1 MTEITNKNM
10 LSPLGFSFNI
20 QRLPNMNFFVQSVT
34 LPGVTLQTIEV
45 PSPLKNIPFP
55 GDKIDY
61 SELEVSF
68 KIDEDMNNYIE
79 VFEWIRALGFPD
91 SQDQYRTLENQ
102 PSYTGGGIYS
112 DATLTILSS
121 AMNPNIWIEITDLFP
136 VSLSPIEMSAIQG
149 DIEYL
154 EATASFRF
162 LGYTFKKL

>member
-10 LSPLGFSFNI
+10 LSPLGFSFSI

-34 LPGVTLQTIEV
+34 LPGITAQTIDV
-45 PSPLKNIPFP
+45 PSPLKSVPFP

-61 SELEVSF
+61 SELEVTF

-79 VFEWIRALGFPD
+79 VFNWIRALGFPD
-91 SQDQYRTLENQ
+91 NQQQYKELEEQ

-121 AMNPNIWIEITDLFP
+121 AMNPNIRIEITELFP
-136 VSLSPIEMSAIQG
+136 VTLTPIEMSAIQG
-149 DIEYL
+149 DVEYL

-162 LGYTFKKL
+162 LGYTFNKL

>member
-34 LPGVTLQTIEV
+34 LPGITAQTTDV
-45 PSPLKNIPFP
+45 PSPLKNVPFP

-61 SELEVSF
+61 SELEVTF

-91 SQDQYRTLENQ
+91 SHEQYKALEDQ
-102 PSYTGGGIYS
+102 PAYTGGGIYS

-121 AMNPNIWIEITDLFP
+121 SMNPNIWIEITDLFP
-136 VSLSPIEMSAIQG
+136 VTLSPIEMSAIQG
-149 DIEYL
+149 DVEYL